1 MLIGS
6 VLSWSPTVSCGI
18 RSRCAATRQ
27 SDRRALQLEPPRVD
41 EQPPA
46 LIQPPA
52 ARPWVSRCH
61 IPVSRRP
68 GARRTPSGLA
78 CRFPVVSQPS
88 ASIPATRPLESYQ
101 DEIYLTGL
109 TGTVP
114 DLPTDL
120 GRLEEAARSVMT
132 PRAFDYVA
140 GAAGSEDTARE
151 NLAAFRRWRI
161 VPRMLTDVS
170 TPSYSTT
177 VLGADLAVPVMLAPV
192 GVLGIAHPDG
202 ESAVARAAAAAG
214 VPMILSTA
222 ATTSIEDFAAASA
235 DGQRWYQLYWPKDK
249 AVAASLLGRAQA
261 AGYSVLVVTLD
272 TRILAWR
279 PRDLDKA
286 YLPFIQGVGIQ
297 NYLSD
302 PAFQAGLLNPID
314 LDPDSAVLRYT
325 QMFGDLSLTWD
336 DIPFLRQHW
345 NGPIVLKGILSA
357 ADALRAA
364 DAGVDGIV
372 VSNHGGRQV
381 DGAIAAL
388 DALPAV
394 ANAVGARLTVL
405 FDSGIR
411 GGADMLKA
419 LALGAQAVLLGR
431 PYVYGLALGGEAGIR
446 HVLRSLRTD
455 FELTMRLAGLARLGD
470 LGPDCLQ
477 RRL

>member
-1 MLIGS
+1 M
-6 VLSWSPTVSCGI
+6 
-18 RSRCAATRQ
+18 
-27 SDRRALQLEPPRVD
+27 
-41 EQPPA
+41 
-46 LIQPPA
+46 
-52 ARPWVSRCH
+52 
-61 IPVSRRP
+61 P
-68 GARRTPSGLA
+68 G
-78 CRFPVVSQPS
+78 VSQPS
-88 ASIPATRPLESYQ
+88 APQPADRRPLESYQ

-109 TGTVP
+109 TGVVP

-132 PRAFDYVA
+132 PRAFDYVV
-140 GAAGSEDTARE
+140 GAAGSGNSADE

-161 VPRMLTDVS
+161 VPRMLTNVS
-170 TPSYSTT
+170 TPSYGTT
-177 VLGADLAVPVMLAPV
+177 VLGADLAVPFLLAPV
-192 GVLGIAHPDG
+192 GVLSIAHHDG
-202 ESAVARAAAAAG
+202 EAAVARAAAAAG
-214 VPMILSTA
+214 VPMVLSTA
-222 ATTSIEDFAAASA
+222 ATTSIEDVAAANGA
-235 DGQRWYQLYWPKDK
+235 GERWYQLYWPKDR
-249 AVAASLLGRAQA
+249 AVAASFLGRAQA
-261 AGYSVLVVTLD
+261 AGYNVLVVTLD

-279 PRDLDKA
+279 PRDLDNA

-302 PAFQAGLLNPID
+302 LAFQAGLTSPVD
-314 LDPDSAVLRYT
+314 VDPDSAVLRYV

-357 ADALRAA
+357 ADAMRAA

-394 ANAVGARLTVL
+394 ADAVGARLTVL

-419 LALGAQAVLLGR
+419 LALGAKAVLIGR
-431 PYVYGLALGGEAGIR
+431 PYVYGLALGGEAGVR
-446 HVLRSLRTD
+446 HVLRALRTD
-455 FELTMRLAGLARLGD
+455 FELTMRLAGVARLTE

-477 RRL
+477 RRP